1 VLDTRRLDGTITK
14 NQRQT
19 EYKMT
24 EQSNKDLDVNSII
37 NELSIQ
43 IANYAK
49 DNAILKS
56 MVKTLTE
63 ELSLL
68 KSGAK

>member
-1 VLDTRRLDGTITK
+1 
-14 NQRQT
+14 
-19 EYKMT
+19 MT

-68 KSGAK
+68 KSAAK

>member
-1 VLDTRRLDGTITK
+1 MLDTRRLDGTITK

-68 KSGAK
+68 KSAAK

>member
-68 KSGAK
+68 KSAAK